1 MQNESEERR
10 RWRRS
15 YVTKFLA
22 DFGLASEMLAPS
34 AEEHLL
40 EWARQAKV
48 VEDQPSSN
56 FQNVVLQLCKA
67 VESELAAGLGSLR
80 QLSSLKTGALGQK
93 AAAIKAAQLNE
104 ETKQRLESWGIVP
117 AFVSSELPA
126 LLSRLAKLRRETD
139 AAHGNVVM
147 YSASVDDSNQA
158 RQLAG
163 QILRSIAKK
172 KP

>member
-1 MQNESEERR
+1 
-10 RWRRS
+10 
-15 YVTKFLA
+15 
-22 DFGLASEMLAPS
+22 MLAPS

-67 VESELAAGLGSLR
+67 VESELATGLGSLR
-80 QLSSLKTGALGQK
+80 QLSPLKNGTLGQK
-93 AAAIKAAQLNE
+93 AAAIKAVQLSE
-104 ETKQRLESWGIVP
+104 ETKQQLLSWGIVP
-117 AFVSSELPA
+117 AFVSSELAA
-126 LLSRLAKLRRETD
+126 LLSRLGKLRRETG

-147 YSASVDDSNQA
+147 YYASLDDSNQA

-163 QILRSIAKK
+163 QILRGVAKRNLK
-172 KP
+172 